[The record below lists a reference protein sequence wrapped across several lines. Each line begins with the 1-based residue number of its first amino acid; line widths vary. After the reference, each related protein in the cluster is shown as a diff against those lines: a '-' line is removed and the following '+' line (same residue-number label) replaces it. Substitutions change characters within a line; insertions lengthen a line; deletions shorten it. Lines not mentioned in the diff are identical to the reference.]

1 MSEQSF
7 EEIFSKFDNLNVL
20 IIGDVM
26 VDAYIW
32 GEIERMSPEAPVP
45 VVRVTKKDFRLGGAA
60 NVALNI
66 KAMGANPIL
75 CSLVGNDADGEKFA
89 DRLADRNITDQGIH
103 RSSTRPTTVKTRVI
117 SDNKHIVRIDE
128 ESTEVINEHEKQG
141 LLANIEKLLPQCQ
154 VVIFEDYDKGCISPE
169 VIAFTVDLA
178 NQHNI
183 PTVVDPK
190 KRNFLAYKGVSLF
203 KPNLKELKEG
213 LEIDF
218 DVTKKEELQTA
229 VVRLTDALQCGGAF
243 ITLSEHGVY
252 IANEEVQHHIPAHLR
267 KIIDVSGAGD
277 TVISIAALCVALG
290 LPPYL
295 VAALANLGGGLVCE
309 HVGVVTIDRNL
320 LMTEAI
326 ANLNP

>member
-1 MSEQSF
+1 MDQHAF
-7 EEIFSKFDNLNVL
+7 KEIFSKFDNLNVL

-32 GEIERMSPEAPVP
+32 GDIERMSPEAPVP
-45 VVRVTKKDFRLGGAA
+45 VVSVTKKDFRLGGAA

-75 CSLVGNDADGEKFA
+75 CSIVGDDTDGEKFA
-89 DRLADRNITDQGIH
+89 SRLAERYITDQGIYK
-103 RSSTRPTTVKTRVI
+103 SETRPTTVKTRVI

-128 ESTEVINEHEKQG
+128 ESTNTINEDEQKG
-141 LLANIEKLLPQCQ
+141 LLVNIEELLPKCQ

-169 VIAFTVDLA
+169 VIDFTVSLA
-178 NQHNI
+178 KKYNI

-190 KRNFLAYKGVSLF
+190 KQNFLDYKEVSLF

-218 DVTKKEELQTA
+218 DVTNKDELQNV
-229 VVRLTDALQCGGAF
+229 VVRLIDELKCDGAF

-252 IANEEVQHHIPAHLR
+252 IANEDEQHHIPAHFR

-277 TVISIAALCVALG
+277 TVISIAALCVAINLS
-290 LPPYL
+290 PYL
-295 VAALANLGGGLVCE
+295 VASLSNLGGGLVCE
-309 HVGVVTIDRNL
+309 HVGVVTIEREL

-326 ANLNP
+326 AKIN